1 MAACSKVT
9 AQVAFRRVLWTA
21 AVTSWV
27 GSIVAAMTLL
37 SLGVDL
43 DWPTLMEWIQ
53 IVVTLTLGAIIVQL
67 LPSAEAIAARAMAA
81 AQEDMEDELATWRAR
96 EG

>member
-1 MAACSKVT
+1 
-9 AQVAFRRVLWTA
+9 
-21 AVTSWV
+21 
-27 GSIVAAMTLL
+27 
-37 SLGVDL
+37 
-43 DWPTLMEWIQ
+43 MEWIQ